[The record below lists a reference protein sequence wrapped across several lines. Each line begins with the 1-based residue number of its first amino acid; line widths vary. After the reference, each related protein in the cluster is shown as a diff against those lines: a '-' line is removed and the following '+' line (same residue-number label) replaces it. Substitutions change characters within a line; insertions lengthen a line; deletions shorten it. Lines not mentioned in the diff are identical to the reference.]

1 MIIEEG
7 LFAQVV
13 ARSEEGSHLVSSDP
27 IYGGIVTQEGLEL
40 AEDVGVISD
49 SVRGET
55 ASVCVEKV
63 AFKGLGEGDLVC
75 HLGPP
80 VSKAIRAIYR
90 THNFGV

>member
-1 MIIEEG
+1 VIIEES

-13 ARSEEGSHLVSSDP
+13 ARSEEGSHLVSSDLS
-27 IYGGIVTQEGLEL
+27 YGWIVAQEGLEL

-63 AFKGLGEGDLVC
+63 ALKGLGEGDLVF
-75 HLGPP
+75 HFRPP
-80 VSKAIRAIYR
+80 ASKVNQTIRAIC
-90 THNFGV
+90 NCVQ